1 MNKTGIDNG
10 LFNAGR
16 NSETG
21 FRPSG
26 AGDSRSSASATH
38 WPRRATSQTI
48 AGFFAKSALCALVLS
63 VSFGLPAYADV
74 RPTDE
79 VVSEPISSSGIAETL
94 CPDIQAENAL
104 LISEDGTVYF
114 SRDASEP
121 VKIASITKVM
131 TAIVAL
137 ENASLDTVVT
147 VDEEAATVG
156 ESSAGLLQGDSMDLQ
171 AALYALMVPS
181 GNDAAVAIAKCVGPL
196 LPSYDGTNALEAFV
210 AAMNE
215 KAEELGCSDTLYS
228 NPHGLDAD
236 GYESDA
242 HSTAADVGIVVSYAM
257 ENDLFREIVDAGDSS
272 IYVQDAQ
279 GQDREIDLVST
290 DELIGVYEG
299 ICGVKTGTTV
309 EAGYCFAGAVSRD
322 EGEFYSVVLG
332 SPDSEARFI
341 DTVALFDW
349 MYGNIVE
356 QRLINSD
363 SFVDYQGAQTP
374 LVANVAHAE
383 WVDCLVP
390 ATVSDPDISARIF
403 ALAGDIEQNVT
414 YRDLRGDVSAGDVV
428 GSIEF
433 VQNGTTVASCDLIAT
448 SDVAAPNVFQRIGV
462 WFDRAV
468 REFQNQPLQATSVC
482 LNAPSPVSDR

>member
-1 MNKTGIDNG
+1 MNKTGIDNS
-10 LFNAGR
+10 LFNTGR

-26 AGDSRSSASATH
+26 AGDSHSSASATH
-38 WPRRATSQTI
+38 WPRRASSRTI
-48 AGFFAKSALCALVLS
+48 AGFFAKSVLCAFVLS
-63 VSFGLPAYADV
+63 VSFGMPAYADV

-79 VVSEPISSSGIAETL
+79 IVSEPISSSGMAEAL

-114 SRDASEP
+114 SRDASDP

-137 ENASLDTVVT
+137 ENSSLDTVVT

-171 AALYALMVPS
+171 TALYALMVPS
-181 GNDAAVAIAKCVGPL
+181 GNDAAVAIAKCVGSL

-257 ENDLFREIVDAGDSS
+257 ENGLFREIVDA
-272 IYVQDAQ
+272 
-279 GQDREIDLVST
+279 
-290 DELIGVYEG
+290 
-299 ICGVKTGTTV
+299 
-309 EAGYCFAGAVSRD
+309 
-322 EGEFYSVVLG
+322 
-332 SPDSEARFI
+332 
-341 DTVALFDW
+341 
-349 MYGNIVE
+349 
-356 QRLINSD
+356 
-363 SFVDYQGAQTP
+363 
-374 LVANVAHAE
+374 
-383 WVDCLVP
+383 
-390 ATVSDPDISARIF
+390 
-403 ALAGDIEQNVT
+403 
-414 YRDLRGDVSAGDVV
+414 
-428 GSIEF
+428 
-433 VQNGTTVASCDLIAT
+433 
-448 SDVAAPNVFQRIGV
+448 
-462 WFDRAV
+462 
-468 REFQNQPLQATSVC
+468 
-482 LNAPSPVSDR
+482 